1 MKFGYTIIYVPDVAE
16 APVSCVRYPD
26 GTLVEPCSPMG
37 ADG

>member
-1 MKFGYTIIYVPDVAE
+1 MKFGYTIIYVSNVAE
-16 APVSCVRYPD
+16 APVSYVRCPD